1 MPPEEGRPGNGLP
14 PALVAAIGVAVIWG
28 VNVPVMK
35 AGLQEVDPFFFNAA
49 RLTLSAVA
57 LGLLEAV
64 ERRGRPEVVTP
75 WGKVIGLGLLS
86 SLAYQVLFLL
96 GMDATSAG
104 NTAIIVASGPLWTAI
119 IESAMGVDRH
129 GARAW
134 GALAV
139 AFVGTALVTLTGVD
153 DPSGGATLFGNLVML
168 AAMGTWALATV
179 LSRPLLETFPA
190 TRLAFLAVLVSLPGH
205 WALALPGLDLA
216 SVERPGFVA
225 STIVYSGVLSTG
237 IAYSLWNRS
246 VRELGAARTAAFS
259 NLVPVVALTVAWV
272 YLGEQPRALQLAG
285 GALVVAGLLMWRT
298 VRRST

>member
-153 DPSGGATLFGNLVML
+153 DPTGGATLFGNLVML

-225 STIVYSGVLSTG
+225 STIV
-237 IAYSLWNRS
+237 
-246 VRELGAARTAAFS
+246 
-259 NLVPVVALTVAWV
+259 
-272 YLGEQPRALQLAG
+272 
-285 GALVVAGLLMWRT
+285 
-298 VRRST
+298 